1 MQDFSAVVSIVKS
14 TYTAW
19 RYVLDS
25 RGPGCQ
31 IRRKNFD
38 GEECQETQDDK
49 FKDNHN
55 CNELSTW
62 MEECSKLYA
71 VNNTY
76 LIANILLFVELINFI
91 YNSVCDVLGCTPK
104 HISAFCL
111 D

>member
-38 GEECQETQDDK
+38 GEECQETQDEK
-49 FKDNHN
+49 SKDNHN

-62 MEECSKLYA
+62 MEEYSKSYTI
-71 VNNTY
+71 NNTY
-76 LIANILLFVELINFI
+76 LIANTLLLSN
-91 YNSVCDVLGCTPK
+91 L
-104 HISAFCL
+104 
-111 D
+111 